1 MEKANK
7 EIYGIQLLRG
17 IAALSVIFHHSLEES
32 SNSEFGIDWITTFG
46 ASGVDIFFV
55 ISGFIVIYTSFP
67 KSGNK
72 TSPLTFLLR
81 RATRIYPLYWLC
93 CLAMLGIMLIGF
105 LRNNRLELHEIA
117 LSLALL
123 PSPKLIL
130 GVSWTLAYEMY
141 FYLVFAITLPFRSPL
156 ISAIGS
162 TAVIASFA
170 LAGNALDIN
179 ELRIFLTNP
188 IVYEFVFGLWLA
200 IAFAP
205 RAGIGR
211 RWSIS
216 PAWAV
221 LGFIL
226 LAIAPAYVA
235 HASTAGLPGWP
246 RVLAWGLPSVLI
258 VASFLSIDKP
268 NRAFQ
273 LQIVGDA
280 SYALYLT
287 HIFVMIGYGFLVKK
301 TFVALAPQITI
312 VPLLMLLALIVGIF
326 VHFAVEKP
334 LLRVSRQWMGRK
346 QPSLQERAGRNG
358 LASDQ
363 LQ

>member
-1 MEKANK
+1 
-7 EIYGIQLLRG
+7 
-17 IAALSVIFHHSLEES
+17 
-32 SNSEFGIDWITTFG
+32 
-46 ASGVDIFFV
+46 
-55 ISGFIVIYTSFP
+55 
-67 KSGNK
+67 
-72 TSPLTFLLR
+72 
-81 RATRIYPLYWLC
+81 
-93 CLAMLGIMLIGF
+93 MLGIMLMGF

-141 FYLVFAITLPFRSPL
+141 FYLVFALTLPFRSPL
-156 ISAIGS
+156 ISAIAS
-162 TAVIASFA
+162 TAVIAGFA

-179 ELRIFLTNP
+179 ELRTFLTNP

-205 RAGIGR
+205 KAGIGR

-246 RVLAWGLPSVLI
+246 RVLAWGLPAVLI

-273 LQIVGDA
+273 LQLVFLGDA

-301 TFVALAPQITI
+301 TFVASAPQIAI

-326 VHFAVEKP
+326 VHLAVEKP
-334 LLRVSRQWMGRK
+334 LLRMTRQWTGRK
-346 QPSLQERAGRNG
+346 RLGLQERAGRNG
-358 LASDQ
+358 LISDQ